1 MDRSAYLFIVV
12 SVLAVVGVA
21 MLAFP
26 MAAMSPEKALLVK
39 NGQEPELFE
48 DVDLG
53 DFGMV
58 SVLDMMQHYVDNP
71 PVETATTATK
81 SRFQGC

>member
-12 SVLAVVGVA
+12 SVLAVVGVS

-26 MAAMSPEKALLVK
+26 LAAMNPEQAQRAK
-39 NGQEPELFE
+39 NGQEPELFD

-53 DFGMV
+53 DFGTV
-58 SVLDMMQHYVDNP
+58 SVLDMMQHYIDNP
-71 PVETATTATK
+71 PAEPTAAAAK